1 MAVDNRQLELSRG
14 CQDKGRPPQDDA
26 PYNSRCAGCGINA
39 SRTRIL
45 LDRLI
50 VRKRKYYAQEEWVPS
65 GSLCHVARRQPASQ
79 QRRRRQSNTHD
90 YLRPVY
96 PTAETTNRNSR
107 TVSVIGKLCGFQ
119 SGNGN
124 RRRQR
129 PRSDLL
135 ATGEQSI
142 DAKDRRQ
149 ERVGKRSSGEAWS

>member
-1 MAVDNRQLELSRG
+1 MWQWTTASLSLVVAA
-14 CQDKGRPPQDDA
+14 QDKGRPPQDDA

-96 PTAETTNRNSR
+96 PTAETTNRDSR

-119 SGNGN
+119 SGNGKAHQHLC
-124 RRRQR
+124 QR
-129 PRSDLL
+129 AHPN
-135 ATGEQSI
+135 
-142 DAKDRRQ
+142 
-149 ERVGKRSSGEAWS
+149 KRSELSSRDRHGRPGRAS